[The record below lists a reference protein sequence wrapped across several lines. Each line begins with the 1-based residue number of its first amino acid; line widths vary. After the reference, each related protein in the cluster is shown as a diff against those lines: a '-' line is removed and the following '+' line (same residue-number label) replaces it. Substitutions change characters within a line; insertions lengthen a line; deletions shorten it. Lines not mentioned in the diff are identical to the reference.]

1 MNKVKKVGV
10 VSLGCMKNLVDSENI
25 LGLFDRNGYE
35 ITNDPRDADVI
46 LINTCGFIESSK
58 KESIENILE
67 MLEYG
72 KKVVVTGCLAERY
85 LEDLKKEIPEVDL
98 YIPIREY
105 SHFNEKFFVLDKDVD
120 PSLGVDDEY
129 RIVSTGPY
137 SAYLKIGE
145 GCDNRCSYCAIPLIR
160 GGFVSRDYDAII
172 KEAKDLR
179 DNGIKEI
186 IVLEQDTT
194 KYGIDFKD
202 KNINIVTLLKG
213 LLEIEG
219 LEYIRLLYL
228 YPDEIS
234 DELIELMGKE
244 KRLTPYFDV
253 PIQHSESHILKDMY
267 RRGDK
272 EFLLSLFKKIRE
284 KVPNAVLRTTVMVGF
299 PGEKEEDV
307 DNLIEFMKEVK
318 FDHLGAFTYSQ
329 EENTPAASFPNQV
342 KEEDK
347 KARLAKVM
355 KAQQKISYSLT
366 KKHLGEVME
375 GLVIGQDEHGNYL
388 LRSYW
393 NAPDDVDGKI
403 FFTSNKE
410 LHNGDIVKVKITSNF
425 VYDLM
430 GELMDE

>member
-1 MNKVKKVGV
+1 MKKVGI
-10 VSLGCMKNLVDSENI
+10 VSLGCMKNRVDSENI

-35 ITNDPRDADVI
+35 ITNDPSDSDVI
-46 LINTCGFIESSK
+46 VINTCGFIESSK

-67 MLEYG
+67 MIQYG

-85 LEDLKKEIPEVDL
+85 LEELKKEIPEVDL

-105 SHFNEKFFVLDKDVD
+105 SHFNEKLYLLDKEIDK
-120 PSLGVDDEY
+120 SLGVDDEY

-160 GGFVSRDYDAII
+160 GHFVSRPFDQII
-172 KEAKDLR
+172 KEANELAEA
-179 DNGIKEI
+179 GIKEI

-194 KYGIDFKD
+194 KYGIDL
-202 KNINIVTLLKG
+202 KNGENIVDLLKA
-213 LLEIEG
+213 LLEIKEF
-219 LEYIRLLYL
+219 EYIRLLYL

-234 DELIELMGKE
+234 DELIELIGKE

-253 PIQHSESHILKDMY
+253 PIQHSENHILKDMF

-272 EFLLSLFKKIRE
+272 KFLISLFNKIRE
-284 KVPNAVLRTTVMVGF
+284 KVPNAILRTTVMVGF
-299 PGEKEEDV
+299 PGETEEDV
-307 DNLIEFMKEVK
+307 DNLISFMNEVK

-329 EENTPAASFPNQV
+329 EEGTPSASFPNQID
-342 KEEDK
+342 EEIK
-347 KARLAKVM
+347 KKRLAKVM
-355 KAQQKISYSLT
+355 KAQQKISYSLN
-366 KKHLGEVME
+366 KRHIGEVMR
-375 GLVIGQDEHGNYL
+375 GMVIGKDDHGNYL

-403 FFTSNKE
+403 YFTSKRE
-410 LHNGDIVKVKITSNF
+410 LHNGDMINVKITGAF

-430 GELMDE
+430 GEENE

>member
-1 MNKVKKVGV
+1 
-10 VSLGCMKNLVDSENI
+10 MKNLVDSENI

-35 ITNDPRDADVI
+35 ITNDPRDADIIV
-46 LINTCGFIESSK
+46 INTCGFIESSK

-67 MLEYG
+67 MIQYG
-72 KKVVVTGCLAERY
+72 KKIVVTGCLAARY
-85 LEDLKKEIPEVDL
+85 LEDLRKEIPEVDL
-98 YIPIREY
+98 YIPIRDY
-105 SHFNEKFFVLDKDVD
+105 SHFNEKLYVLDKDID
-120 PSLGVDDEY
+120 PSIGVDDEY

-172 KEAKDLR
+172 KEAQDLA
-179 DNGIKEI
+179 DNNIKEI

-202 KNINIVTLLKG
+202 KKGNIVDLLHG
-213 LLEIEG
+213 LLAIKG

-272 EFLLSLFKKIRE
+272 EFLINLFTKIRN

-299 PGEKEEDV
+299 PGETEEDV
-307 DNLIEFMKEVK
+307 DKLIEFMNLIK

-329 EENTPAASFPNQV
+329 EEGTAAASFDNQID
-342 KEEDK
+342 EDIK
-347 KARLAKVM
+347 KKRLAKVM
-355 KAQQKISYSLT
+355 KAQQKISYSLN
-366 KKHLGEVME
+366 KKHVNEIME
-375 GLVIGQDEHGNYL
+375 GLVIGRDEHGNYL

-403 FFTSNKE
+403 FFTANKE
-410 LHNGDIVKVKITSNF
+410 LHNGDIVKVKITGAF

-430 GELMDE
+430 GEQYEN

>member
-1 MNKVKKVGV
+1 
-10 VSLGCMKNLVDSENI
+10 MKNLVDSENI

-35 ITNDPRDADVI
+35 ITNDPRDADIIV
-46 LINTCGFIESSK
+46 INTCGFIESSK

-67 MLEYG
+67 MIQYG
-72 KKVVVTGCLAERY
+72 KKIVVTGCLAERY
-85 LEDLKKEIPEVDL
+85 LEDLRKEIPEVDL
-98 YIPIREY
+98 YIPIRDY
-105 SHFNEKFFVLDKDVD
+105 SHFNEKLYVLDKDID
-120 PSLGVDDEY
+120 PSIGVDDEY

-172 KEAKDLR
+172 KEAQGLA
-179 DNGIKEI
+179 DNNVKEI
-186 IVLEQDTT
+186 IVLVQDTT

-202 KNINIVTLLKG
+202 KKVNIVDLLHG
-213 LLEIEG
+213 LLAIKG

-272 EFLLSLFKKIRE
+272 EFLINLFTKIRN

-299 PGEKEEDV
+299 PGETEEDV
-307 DNLIEFMKEVK
+307 DKLIEFMNLIK

-329 EENTPAASFPNQV
+329 EEGTAAASFDNQID
-342 KEEDK
+342 EDIK
-347 KARLAKVM
+347 KKRLAKVM
-355 KAQQKISYSLT
+355 KAQQKISYSLN
-366 KKHLGEVME
+366 KKHVNEIME
-375 GLVIGQDEHGNYL
+375 GLVIGRDEHGNYL

-410 LHNGDIVKVKITSNF
+410 LHNGDIVKVKITGAF

-430 GELMDE
+430 GERYEN